1 MNETEK
7 RKKIVD
13 IINSIYDY
21 DVYDVI
27 ELHNCYCKAA
37 GHEEQHIYEMKDFEE
52 ALDSVDKR
60 ELFRMILLGAF
71 DSTKDFWS
79 FNGYGNID
87 SYNAWELPIY
97 AGDIAY
103 YILSAEDSLG
113 NDEIQEILDEEEED
127 NEF

>member
-13 IINSIYDY
+13 IINSMNDY

-27 ELHNCYCKAA
+27 ELHNRYCKAA

-52 ALDSVDKR
+52 VLDSVDKR
-60 ELFRMILLGAF
+60 ELFHMILLGAF
-71 DSTKDFWS
+71 DSTKDFWG

-113 NDEIQEILDEEEED
+113 NDEIQEILDGED
-127 NEF
+127 

>member
-13 IINSIYDY
+13 IINSMNDY

-27 ELHNCYCKAA
+27 ELHNRYCKAA

-103 YILSAEDSLG
+103 YILSADDSLG
-113 NDEIQEILDEEEED
+113 NDEIQEMLDKEGK
-127 NEF
+127 